1 MIKFLKSWFHWMG
14 TSDWIKKKLS
24 YKDQDKISYIQ
35 INQMNEQK
43 FLTLAFQTNAI
54 IEKNIGIDWWSGNKN
69 MANRPKKRL

>member
-1 MIKFLKSWFHWMG
+1 M
-14 TSDWIKKKLS
+14 KKKLS

-54 IEKNIGIDWWSGNKN
+54 IEKNIGID
-69 MANRPKKRL
+69 